1 MIELPPLP
9 QPPESEKAESAS
21 GLAEEVAFASGMDAK
36 SVRTKQQVDQ
46 LLNEGRV
53 QTHVHRIVVW
63 GIYILAISAGI
74 MFLVVVYH
82 AISPYPYLKPEQLSN
97 VKQLLFS
104 GAIGAG
110 ASGLAKK
117 HLGIETKASA
127 KEE

>member
-1 MIELPPLP
+1 MALPPLP
-9 QPPESEKAESAS
+9 DPPESEKTEGKK
-21 GLAEEVAFASGMDAK
+21 GLEEEVAFATGMDAS
-36 SVRTKQQVDQ
+36 SVRTKQQIDA
-46 LLNEGRV
+46 LLAQGRV

-63 GIYILAISAGI
+63 GIYTLAIAAWA

-82 AISPYPYLKPEQLSN
+82 AIVPYPFLEAEQLAS

-117 HLGIETKASA
+117 HLGIETKTPT